1 MKKIFSSLQTYL
13 YFILFVFLFTTL
25 LVVEHQLSLDK
36 IDNLQEQKKIL
47 LSLTQI
53 DTNDKELA
61 LIEFN
66 GKISQLQQKVE
77 KLKILYKYNFTDKY
91 IFGNEKE
98 YLQSIDQL
106 WKHIQKFNKNA
117 QNYYMSIGN
126 KKRVAKNQEALK
138 NSLNETLHYIDT
150 MLLKS
155 IDYNK
160 KKFMFVKNSVIG
172 IFLLVFLA
180 TLYYRKVLR
189 EVYSDIEALL
199 QVDRVKKA
207 DDFFT
212 QEADAISLR
221 MKRKH
226 IQNDNPELI
235 DQVTGIHNY
244 KGLLH
249 SYARKKD
256 LKGSNF
262 TAVTV
267 FEIDNFS
274 KSNHAYPQDVTQAI
288 LRKIAYTISLHE
300 LPVDVIARTDYNQ
313 FTLVFSRPSKEQAFK
328 DVETIRQSIAE
339 LTFNIPNIGTTHV
352 TVTGGFIIKPSNTSL
367 EEALKKAK
375 EILTYAKT
383 MGKNRILQS
392 RDILQREL

>member
-13 YFILFVFLFTTL
+13 YFILFVFLFATL

-36 IDNLQEQKKIL
+36 IDNLQEQKNIL
-47 LSLTQI
+47 LSLTKI

-66 GKISQLQQKVE
+66 GKSSQLQQKIE
-77 KLKILYKYNFTDKY
+77 KLKTLYKYNFTDKY

-98 YLQSIDQL
+98 YLQSIDHLWQL
-106 WKHIQKFNKNA
+106 IQKFNQNA
-117 QNYYMSIGN
+117 QNYYMSIEN
-126 KKRVAKNQEALK
+126 KKRVPKNQEALK
-138 NSLNETLHYIDT
+138 KSLNEALHYIDT

-160 KKFMFVKNSVIG
+160 KKFIFIKNSVIG

-189 EVYSDIEALL
+189 EVYSDIESLL

-226 IQNDNPELI
+226 TQQDNPELL
-235 DQVTGIHNY
+235 DPVTGIYNH

-249 SYARKKD
+249 SYAQKKD

-267 FEIDNFS
+267 LEIDNFS
-274 KSNHAYPQDVTQAI
+274 KSNRTFPQDVTQAI

-383 MGKNRILQS
+383 MGKDRILQS